1 MELLSV
7 RFETNCKDAALLEP
21 AAEKAKK
28 SRAVRKAEVVE
39 GAIGFDLVA
48 HVAPG
53 VTEGRADAE
62 VRPQLP
68 PGVLVSRTFPRYGD
82 PSDQAEDERDGASEG

>member
-7 RFETNCKDAALLEP
+7 RFETDCKDAALLAP
-21 AAEKAKK
+21 SAEKAKG
-28 SRAVRKAEVVE
+28 SRAVRKAEVVA
-39 GAIGFDLVA
+39 GAVGFDLVA

-53 VTEGRADAE
+53 VSEARARAE
-62 VRPQLP
+62 VRPRIP

-82 PSDQAEDERDGASEG
+82 PSDRVEPERAGAEED

>member
-7 RFETNCKDAALLEP
+7 RFETNCKDAAVLGP
-21 AAEKAKK
+21 SAERVKS
-28 SRAVRKAEVVE
+28 SRAVRKAEVVK
-39 GAIGFDLVA
+39 GAVGFDLVA

-53 VTEGRADAE
+53 VSEARAAAE

-68 PGVLVSRTFPRYGD
+68 PGALVSRTFPRYGD
-82 PSDQAEDERDGASEG
+82 PSDRAKDEGPGASED

>member
-7 RFETNCKDAALLEP
+7 RFETDCKDAALLEP
-21 AAEKAKK
+21 PAKQANR
-28 SRAVRKAEVVE
+28 SRAVRKTEVVK
-39 GAIGFDLVA
+39 GALGFDLVA

-53 VTEGRADAE
+53 VSEARAASE
-62 VRPQLP
+62 VRPRIP

-82 PSDQAEDERDGASEG
+82 PSDRAEDEAAGPSED